1 MKMHKNHLRLLILL
15 LLVLL
20 ACVGYMTVGVH
31 FENQKLFAYAMRIRT
46 PKLIAMLI
54 TAFAIGS
61 ASILMKKISRRS
73 FLTAMAAVSAAGVLA
88 ACGASSSTASSV
100 ASSVAASSETAASSE
115 AAPESV
121 TIKAFNGAKELVDV
135 EVPFDPQRIAI
146 LELASLDILDELGV
160 GDRVVGTASTSLDY
174 LQSYVTN
181 DSIANLGNIKEA
193 DMEAVMACEPD
204 IIFIGGRLS
213 KSYDALCEIAPV
225 VFLATDAEKGVVES
239 TRENAMTIASIFGLE
254 DHVEALMADFDS
266 RIDALKAFAEGKTAI
281 VGMTTS
287 GSFNVLGND
296 GRCSIIGK
304 EIGFENIGVDANID
318 TSTHGNEASFEFIVD
333 KNPDYIFAM
342 DRDAAIGTDGAQL
355 AQEIL
360 ENELVKSTDAYK
372 NGHVVYLAHP
382 NVWYTAEGG
391 IQALSEML
399 SDLENALL

>member
-1 MKMHKNHLRLLILL
+1 MKTHKNHLRLLILL

-160 GDRVVGTASTSLDY
+160 GDRVVGTASTSLDC

-181 DSIANLGNIKEA
+181 DSIVNLGNIKEA

-342 DRDAAIGTDGAQL
+342 DRDAAIGTDGAQM

-372 NGHVVYLAHP
+372 NGHIVYLAHP

>member
-1 MKMHKNHLRLLILL
+1 MKTHKNHLRLLILL

-225 VFLATDAEKGVVES
+225 VFLSTDAEKGVVES